1 MAYSKKNRSSRKKG
15 GVKDRDSRRSH
26 RIKNAR
32 IESPLRRSARIKRAL
47 LRSAL
52 RRSARI
58 KRAEIGIDANAN
70 LAELP
75 NEDDDDDD
83 DDDDIRNI
91 KHHIY
96 TIAFADDP
104 AHPVDPN
111 VVPPT
116 NPNDKY
122 TIEEKNIV
130 LNGIKIKLQKS
141 INLIDF
147 LLENHVNSPVKEDYI
162 QQLSSEF

>member
-15 GVKDRDSRRSH
+15 GVKARPSRRS
-26 RIKNAR
+26 
-32 IESPLRRSARIKRAL
+32 PRIKRADRKGL
-47 LRSAL
+47 TFGQTS
-52 RRSARI
+52 
-58 KRAEIGIDANAN
+58 AEIGIDAKNAH

-83 DDDDIRNI
+83 DDIRNI
-91 KHHIY
+91 ENHIY

-104 AHPVDPN
+104 AAPVNPNDPLR
-111 VVPPT
+111 T

-130 LNGIKIKLQKS
+130 LNDIKKKLQKS
-141 INLIDF
+141 IKLIDF
-147 LLENHVNSPVKEDYI
+147 LLEKHVNSPVKEDYI
-162 QQLSSEF
+162 QQLSPEF

>member
-1 MAYSKKNRSSRKKG
+1 MAYSKKNRSSKKKG
-15 GVKDRDSRRSH
+15 GVKARPSRRRAPTISY
-26 RIKNAR
+26 
-32 IESPLRRSARIKRAL
+32 RR
-47 LRSAL
+47 RSAL

-70 LAELP
+70 LDELH
-75 NEDDDDDD
+75 NEDDDD

-91 KHHIY
+91 ENHIY

-104 AHPVDPN
+104 AAPVNPNDPLR
-111 VVPPT
+111 T

-130 LNGIKIKLQKS
+130 LNDIKKKLQKS
-141 INLIDF
+141 IKLIDF
-147 LLENHVNSPVKEDYI
+147 LLEKHVNSPVKEHYI
-162 QQLSSEF
+162 QQLSPEF